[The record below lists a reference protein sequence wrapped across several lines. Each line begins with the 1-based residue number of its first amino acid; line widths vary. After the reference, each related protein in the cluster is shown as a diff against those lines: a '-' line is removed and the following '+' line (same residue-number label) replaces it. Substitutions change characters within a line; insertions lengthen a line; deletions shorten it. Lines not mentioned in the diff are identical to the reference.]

1 MTILTVMFLCVCVC
15 VCVDEQIRPDGF
27 YTSVNGIFL
36 TVYPHRS
43 DITRYKCVVGCACV
57 LMWGDIF

>member
-1 MTILTVMFLCVCVC
+1 MTILTVMFL
-15 VCVDEQIRPDGF
+15 CVDEQIRPDGF

-43 DITRYKCVVGCACV
+43 DITCYKCVVGCACV
-57 LMWGDIF
+57 LMWGDIC